1 MTNQEILKIALQQSA
16 YDCNC
21 NAEDFLA
28 TENKIVLS
36 QKNEKARVYMPLPL
50 ECDFVSYGNNIVAQV
65 SPRMKETV
73 EWYIGKFPIE
83 HCFESPNVI
92 ALNEKLAQFE
102 YKVCFMAEYFLP
114 DVNELKELPCAYA
127 IKVLKPE
134 EFEQYYTTEWGNAL
148 CKSRKHLDKLAVG
161 AFDNGK
167 LVGLAG
173 CSADCETMYQIG
185 VDVLPEY
192 RRKGIASAITSRLAI
207 ETLNLGKVPFY
218 CAAWSNIKSVR
229 NAIRSGFRPAWVEL
243 TARNSEFVDELNK

>member
-1 MTNQEILKIALQQSA
+1 MTNQQILQIALQQSA

-21 NAEDFLA
+21 NAEDFLS

-50 ECDFVSYGNNIVAQV
+50 ECDLVSYGNNIVAQV

-73 EWYIGKFPIE
+73 EWYIGKFSVE

-92 ALNEKLAQFE
+92 ALNEKLAQFG

-114 DVNELKELPCAYA
+114 DINELKELPCDYE
-127 IKVLKPE
+127 IRVLQPE
-134 EFEQYYTTEWGNAL
+134 DFEQYYTAEWGNAL

-185 VDVLPEY
+185 IDVLPEY

-207 ETLNLGKVPFY
+207 ETLKLGKIPFY

-243 TARNSEFVDELNK
+243 TARNSEFVDEMNK

>member
-1 MTNQEILKIALQQSA
+1 MTNQEILQIALQQSA

-21 NAEDFLA
+21 NPEDFLS

-50 ECDFVSYGNNIVAQV
+50 ECDLVSYGNNIVAQV

-73 EWYIGKFPIE
+73 EWYIGKFSVE

-92 ALNEKLAQFE
+92 ALNEKLAQFG

-114 DVNELKELPCAYA
+114 DINELKKLPCDYE
-127 IKVLKPE
+127 IRVLQPKDFE
-134 EFEQYYTTEWGNAL
+134 EYYTAEWSNAL
-148 CKSRKHLDKLAVG
+148 CKSRKQLDKLAVG

-192 RRKGIASAITSRLAI
+192 RRNGIASAITSRLAI
-207 ETLNLGKVPFY
+207 ETFKLGKVPFY

-229 NAIRSGFRPAWVEL
+229 NAIKSGFRPAWVEL
-243 TARNSEFVDELNK
+243 TARSSEFVDEMNK